1 MKVKTRDLICS
12 VLFLAFGIFM
22 FLQSRTIISKVAKD
36 IGSGFMPKIVAGAII
51 AVSLIKLVLT
61 LFSKSDEREEKGDM
75 DLSGGLWTIAL
86 LATYV
91 ILFNILGFLVSSA
104 LYLFFQMTVLSNEK
118 NRKIGLFLAISII
131 FPILIYVLF
140 VYIIEMPLP
149 EGILGF

>member
-1 MKVKTRDLICS
+1 
-12 VLFLAFGIFM
+12 M